1 MVMNEQELE
10 VKFYVSELNELQK
23 RLESIGAQVVQP
35 RTHEVNLRF
44 DTPDR
49 DLTRTYQVLRLRHD
63 TAIRLTYKGPSQV
76 KGGVRARKEIEFV
89 VSDFKAA
96 QDLLEVLGY
105 QVSMMYEK
113 FRTEYILDGVYIT
126 LDEMPYGD
134 FTEIEGPDP
143 QSIQAI
149 NQRLG
154 LDWDKRILESYNLL
168 FERLR
173 SILGFEFRDL
183 SFANFKG
190 LEINFSTI
198 DIVPADAKI
207 E

>member
-183 SFANFKG
+183 SFANFEG

-198 DIVPADAKI
+198 DIVPADDKI

>member
-183 SFANFKG
+183 SFANFEG

>member
-143 QSIQAI
+143 PSIQAI

-183 SFANFKG
+183 SFANFEG